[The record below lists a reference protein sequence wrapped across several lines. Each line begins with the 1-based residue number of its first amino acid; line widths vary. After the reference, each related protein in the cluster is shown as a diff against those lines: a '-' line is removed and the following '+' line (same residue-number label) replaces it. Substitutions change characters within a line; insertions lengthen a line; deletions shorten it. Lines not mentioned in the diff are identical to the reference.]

1 MEANGD
7 IAIEIEEAPARDT
20 SRIEGE
26 VDSGAPEEI
35 SDIEIEEE
43 SFERGQSRFPSRG
56 ESDDT
61 HFRDM
66 FCESDIVDADI
77 IDESNPPNVDGTIH
91 ADDEEMEDRKADKRR
106 RDVINKSGMSSEA
119 SGRGGDRKRARDAHD
134 RGTGGNQDSGN
145 GDVMATEMNSS
156 WNYMPTPDASVQSD
170 EVAQHSSMLDF
181 VCESERQ
188 ILSMVLLG
196 VDITEVYSPER
207 VAKVCAKFQLRSGS
221 SMDLTNGWDFDTEA
235 DRSRAEEVLEE
246 EKAMAA

>member
-7 IAIEIEEAPARDT
+7 VAIEIEEAPARDT

-26 VDSGAPEEI
+26 VNSGAPEEI

-66 FCESDIVDADI
+66 FCESDIVD
-77 IDESNPPNVDGTIH
+77 ENNPPNVDGAIH

-119 SGRGGDRKRARDAHD
+119 SGRGGDRKRARGAHD
-134 RGTGGNQDSGN
+134 RGTGGN
-145 GDVMATEMNSS
+145 
-156 WNYMPTPDASVQSD
+156 
-170 EVAQHSSMLDF
+170 
-181 VCESERQ
+181 
-188 ILSMVLLG
+188 
-196 VDITEVYSPER
+196 
-207 VAKVCAKFQLRSGS
+207 
-221 SMDLTNGWDFDTEA
+221 
-235 DRSRAEEVLEE
+235 
-246 EKAMAA
+246 